1 MNVTLPGEIELL
13 GAVGISA
20 DAFKLDTSL
29 AVGSQAG
36 ELNADKQKEVKS
48 DPTKVSTATRVSWW
62 EGLKSSP
69 IQAISSFFGVSSF
82 STGAW
87 SVASTGS
94 GFSVTSGS
102 AQKATTPAGSGLM
115 QSLKSV
121 PWYVY
126 AAGAGAIVLIGAS
139 RRR

>member
-13 GAVGISA
+13 GAIGLST

-48 DPTKVSTATRVSWW
+48 DPTKVNTATRKNWW
-62 EGLKSSP
+62 DGFKSSP
-69 IQAISSFFGVSSF
+69 IQAVSSFFGISSF

-87 SVASTGS
+87 SVSSTGS
-94 GFSVTSGS
+94 GFSVAKGSGS
-102 AQKATTPAGSGLM
+102 SATTPAGSGLM

-121 PWYVY
+121 PWYIY